1 MGAGTKLHQQTR
13 KAISKRQPALMSA
26 IQKFNLYCEQLQEL
40 HDPAWSIPLPS
51 PLPTKLND
59 LRNNQSLME
68 DVWITP
74 SVGQIPRW
82 LEDQAVHDGIRAMLK
97 RNRCLAEQRRLG
109 IEADNLCR
117 WYGAE
122 LAAVELA
129 MRTSESESSTD

>member
-1 MGAGTKLHQQTR
+1 MGADTKLHQQTH

-26 IQKFNLYCEQLQEL
+26 IRKFNSYCEQLEEL
-40 HDPAWSIPLPS
+40 HDPAWSIPLPT

-59 LRNNQSLME
+59 LRNDQSLME

-74 SVGQIPRW
+74 AEGQIPRW
-82 LEDQAVHDGIRAMLK
+82 LEDQAVRDGICAMLK
-97 RNRCLAEQRRLG
+97 HNWCLEEQRRLG

-117 WYGAE
+117 WYGSE

-129 MRTSESESSTD
+129 MHTSESESFMD